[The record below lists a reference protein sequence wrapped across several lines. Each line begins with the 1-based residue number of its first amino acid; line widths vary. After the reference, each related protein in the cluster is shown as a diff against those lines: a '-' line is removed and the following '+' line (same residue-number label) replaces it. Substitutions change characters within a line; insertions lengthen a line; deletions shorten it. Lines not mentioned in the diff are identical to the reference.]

1 MVRAAALLACLS
13 VSPTSCYCALLG
25 FRVEVPFCSFHNY
38 IECCNKLSYLSYRC
52 YTPTQTLSRLLT
64 KRVAEC
70 AYIRIAREASFEA
83 AEILRL
89 PSVAVVLV
97 LCSQFFLLLFG
108 QLALLVHP
116 FTELLSTLRLCSKT
130 TVLM

>member
-1 MVRAAALLACLS
+1 MRAAALLACRS

-25 FRVEVPFCSFHNY
+25 LRVEVPFCSFHNY
-38 IECCNKLSYLSYRC
+38 IECCNKLSYLSYRS
-52 YTPTQTLSRLLT
+52 YTPTKTFSRLLT
-64 KRVAEC
+64 KKVVKC
-70 AYIRIAREASFEA
+70 AYIRLAREASFEA

-116 FTELLSTLRLCSKT
+116 FTELLCTLGLCSKT
-130 TVLM
+130 TV